1 MAMVATLILG
11 KKKYYIK
18 QFGQEF
24 KQYQYNSYIR
34 PNLQPQF
41 GHLTFVLDTPEDNN
55 ILELMLKGEHT
66 PLIQGLVEICNGKEM
81 PVRRILF
88 NTGFIISYKETF
100 NTFGNGEMETMFTI
114 AAWRMEINK
123 IKLTRIDLVPYWVK
137 AIEPKPKPMKEH
149 IYTPP
154 IPLVRKVKIDGKDKS
169 LYTSGETI
177 TLSVVQYNMANISK
191 QDRERVNWIVEID
204 GKQKVLIT
212 RKGKP
217 YKGERISFEIPNEW
231 KNKEVIIMPYLKKP
245 NRKVFVSIKVCKHI
259 DGAILVAKYI
269 VEEIKRNTRSNIAE
283 SIRYYASFD
292 EYKKRF
298 EEWRKRNI
306 VGLLLT
312 PPPEPPNLIK
322 AKVLWTERVFTGRP
336 WDHKPK
342 IKKMFSHVAVERTEY
357 SNVKKKMI
365 SFKSYYHKYKE
376 YDYFYD
382 VWSNIHYEYLG
393 LSVGFDRK
401 TLLGDAD
408 LAQIIDSSG
417 NNSED
422 AIDDKIAIKIGFSLY
437 EKFGRYA
444 KYLTAQDVL
453 NALDTA
459 TMKESKK
466 KHICLK

>member
-1 MAMVATLILG
+1 MRTECTQPFRNPVECGQTLYARVTTRNIDNDQLTLYIFRSSNNG
-11 KKKYYIK
+11 ENPKSNYVYYKFEDIGADGTARFRIETSDTWVK
-18 QFGQEF
+18 D
-24 KQYQYNSYIR
+24 KV
-34 PNLQPQF
+34 
-41 GHLTFVLDTPEDNN
+41 LTFNARVMEG
-55 ILELMLKGEHT
+55 ILEEEVIVKPDRDNSIVRNMEHT
-66 PLIQGLVEICNGKEM
+66 FCM
-81 PVRRILF
+81 
-88 NTGFIISYKETF
+88 
-100 NTFGNGEMETMFTI
+100 
-114 AAWRMEINK
+114 NK
-123 IKLTRIDLVPYWVK
+123 NEALLT
-137 AIEPKPKPMKEH
+137 
-149 IYTPP
+149 
-154 IPLVRKVKIDGKDKS
+154 
-169 LYTSGETI
+169 LY
-177 TLSVVQYNMANISK
+177 
-191 QDRERVNWIVEID
+191 
-204 GKQKVLIT
+204 
-212 RKGKP
+212 
-217 YKGERISFEIPNEW
+217 
-231 KNKEVIIMPYLKKP
+231 KKP
-245 NRKVFVSIKVCKHI
+245 QPIEEGQSLTMVQEVANVGCAGKYCIHI

-322 AKVLWTERVFTGRP
+322 AKVLWTERVFAGRP

-382 VWSNIHYEYLG
+382 VWSNIHYGYLG

-401 TLLGDAD
+401 TLLGGAD

-444 KYLTAQDVL
+444 KYLTAQNVL